1 VLYINQTRI
10 LLKIL
15 KINNSQAIHTDLK
28 TNRRDYPVVIK
39 TVINIQQ
46 LNRTQNKMNVLRLTN
61 FKK

>member
-1 VLYINQTRI
+1 MLYINQTRI

-46 LNRTQNKMNVLRLTN
+46 LNRTQSKMNAFRLTN